1 VEVPKSL
8 FIFNFKLMIRKTLIV
23 FLLLTMGYQCL
34 LWLLPSFGSF
44 QHQWQENKVIAE
56 RYLYGPRQ
64 ETVILG
70 TSLATRLDMQQLPG
84 VYKMTFGGLGIF
96 DGLALLLAKD
106 SLPSRV
112 FIETNFLLRQ
122 PNAALLGSLQNP
134 WEQKLK
140 RHFSILRSEKQP
152 FGMVIEGVKVLRRW
166 VKGEALQKTHIP
178 NVRTDTAQIEAY
190 SVDTPLMRGDFFA
203 YMMQMEAQKF
213 AQAPDSTR
221 LHAQVALL
229 QSQLAA
235 LHALGV
241 RVYLFEMPIEQELQE
256 LAVPT
261 AIREAL
267 HKAFANNPDITLLP
281 AFDGR
286 YYTEDGLHLGW
297 KEAERFT
304 KVFRNYI
311 KKAP

>member
-1 VEVPKSL
+1 MAVLKSL
-8 FIFNFKLMIRKTLIV
+8 FIFNFKPMIRKTLIV

-34 LWLLPSFGSF
+34 LWLMPPFGNF

-64 ETVILG
+64 ETVVLG

-106 SLPSRV
+106 SFPTRV

-122 PNAALLGSLQNP
+122 PNQALIASLQNP
-134 WEQKLK
+134 MVQKLK
-140 RHFSILRSEKQP
+140 RRFSIFRSENQP
-152 FGMVIEGVKVLRRW
+152 VGMVIEGVKVLRRW
-166 VKGEALQKTHIP
+166 VKGEPLQKITTPI
-178 NVRTDTAQIEAY
+178 VSSDTMLHVDY

-213 AQAPDSTR
+213 ARAPDSTH

-229 QSQLAA
+229 QSQVAA

-261 AIREAL
+261 AIREVL

-304 KVFRNYI
+304 KEFGNCI